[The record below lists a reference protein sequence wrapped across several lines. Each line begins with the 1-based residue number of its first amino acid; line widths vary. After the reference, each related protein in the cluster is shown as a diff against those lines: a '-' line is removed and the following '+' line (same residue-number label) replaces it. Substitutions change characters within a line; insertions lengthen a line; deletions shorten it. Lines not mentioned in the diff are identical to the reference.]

1 MGIGANMTRPAVF
14 LDRDGVINRAFIRDG
29 MPFPP
34 QSLQDLEILPGVSDA
49 LIALKSQGY
58 LVIVVT
64 NQPDVAR
71 GSSSKEAI
79 EGIHRRLED
88 ELAIDAIMTCFHD
101 DSADCDCRKP
111 KPGLLLQ
118 AARDFAIDLS
128 ASFMV
133 GDRWR
138 DMEAGKRAGCRT
150 FFVDR
155 SYLERRPVAYDFR
168 VGSLIEASRMIL
180 EPANSP

>member
-1 MGIGANMTRPAVF
+1 MTRPAVF

-49 LIALKSQGY
+49 LVALKAHGY
-58 LVIVVT
+58 SIVVVT

-71 GSSSKEAI
+71 GTSSKEAI
-79 EGIHRRLED
+79 DGIHRRLGD

-118 AARDFAIDLS
+118 AARDLSIDLS

-155 SYLERRPVAYDFR
+155 GYLERRPVEYDFR
-168 VGSLIEASRMIL
+168 VGSLIEASRVIL
-180 EPANSP
+180 EPVNSP

>member
-34 QSLQDLEILPGVSDA
+34 QSVQDLEILPGVSDA
-49 LIALKSQGY
+49 LVALKAHGY
-58 LVIVVT
+58 SIVVVT

-71 GSSSKEAI
+71 GTSSKEAV
-79 EGIHRRLED
+79 EGIHGRLKD
-88 ELAIDAIMTCFHD
+88 ELAIDAILTCFHD
-101 DSADCDCRKP
+101 DSADCECRKP

-118 AARDFAIDLS
+118 AARNLGIDLS

-150 FFVDR
+150 FFVDG
-155 SYLERRPVAYDFR
+155 SYLERQPVAYEFR
-168 VGSLIEASRMIL
+168 VGSLIEASAIIL
-180 EPANSP
+180 GQANSR

>member
-14 LDRDGVINRAFIRDG
+14 LDRDGVINRAFIHDG
-29 MPFPP
+29 MPVPP
-34 QSLQDLEILPGVSDA
+34 QSLQDLEILPGVSAA
-49 LIALKSQGY
+49 LVALKAHGY
-58 LVIVVT
+58 SIVVVT

-71 GSSSKEAI
+71 GTSSKEAI
-79 EGIHRRLED
+79 EAIHKRLKD
-88 ELAIDAIMTCFHD
+88 ELAIDAILTCFHD
-101 DSADCDCRKP
+101 DSADCECRKP

-118 AARDFAIDLS
+118 AAGDLGIDLS

-138 DMEAGKRAGCRT
+138 DMEAGMRAGCRT

-155 SYLERRPVAYDFR
+155 SYLERQPVAYEFR
-168 VGSLIEASRMIL
+168 VDSLQEASTIIL
-180 EPANSP
+180 GQANSR

>member
-1 MGIGANMTRPAVF
+1 MGIGANMTCPAVF
-14 LDRDGVINRAFIRDG
+14 LDRDGVINRAFIRGG

-34 QSLQDLEILPGVSDA
+34 QSVQDLEILPGVSEA
-49 LIALKSQGY
+49 LVALKARGY
-58 LVIVVT
+58 SIVVVT

-71 GSSSKEAI
+71 GISSKEAI
-79 EGIHRRLED
+79 DSIHRRLED

-101 DSADCDCRKP
+101 DSDDCVCRKP

-118 AARDFAIDLS
+118 AARDLGIDLS

-138 DMEAGKRAGCRT
+138 DMEAGKRAGCKT

-155 SYLERRPVAYDFR
+155 SYLERQPVAYDFR
-168 VGSLIEASRMIL
+168 VGSLIEASTMIL
-180 EPANSP
+180 GSAKST

>member
-34 QSLQDLEILPGVSDA
+34 QSLQDLEILPGVADA
-49 LIALKSQGY
+49 LLALKAHGY
-58 LVIVVT
+58 VVIVVT

-71 GSSSKEAI
+71 RTSSKEVFDS
-79 EGIHRRLED
+79 IHSRLKD
-88 ELAIDAIMTCFHD
+88 ELALDAILTCFHD
-101 DSADCDCRKP
+101 DSDDCACRKP

-118 AARDFAIDLS
+118 AAHDLDIDLS

-138 DMEAGKRAGCRT
+138 DMEAGKSAGCRT
-150 FFVDR
+150 FFVDHN
-155 SYLERRPVAYDFR
+155 YLERRPAAYDFR
-168 VGSLIEASRMIL
+168 VGSLIEASGIIL
-180 EPANSP
+180 GQANSP

>member
-1 MGIGANMTRPAVF
+1 MGIGANMTHPAVF

-29 MPFPP
+29 IPFPP

-49 LIALKSQGY
+49 LVALKGHGY
-58 LVIVVT
+58 SIVVVT

-71 GSSSKEAI
+71 GTSSKEAI
-79 EGIHRRLED
+79 EGIHRRLKD

-101 DSADCDCRKP
+101 DSADCECRKP

-118 AARDFAIDLS
+118 AARNLGIDLS

-150 FFVDR
+150 FFVDC
-155 SYLERRPVAYDFR
+155 SYLERQPVAYDFR
-168 VGSLIEASRMIL
+168 VDSLIEASTMIL
-180 EPANSP
+180 GPVNSP